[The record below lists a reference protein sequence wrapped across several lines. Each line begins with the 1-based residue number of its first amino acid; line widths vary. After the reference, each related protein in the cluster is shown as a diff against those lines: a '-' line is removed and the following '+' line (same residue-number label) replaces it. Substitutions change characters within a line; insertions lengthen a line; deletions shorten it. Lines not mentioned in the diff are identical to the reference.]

1 MKYIKH
7 IFCLLTLFLV
17 LSPAMAAN
25 QDKKGIDLKG
35 ILMGHI
41 KDSYEWHITD
51 FMGKHIILYLP
62 VIVKSSTGWHV
73 FCSDEFAHEPNEQG
87 DRPGPYG
94 LYIANNKEHE
104 NKICEKVSGKEVRPF
119 DISIT
124 KTAVILFIN
133 AIVLLLCILIPSRWW
148 YLIVYSFFY
157 LCNIMDYILLFM

>member
-87 DRPGPYG
+87 DRPVGI
-94 LYIANNKEHE
+94 L
-104 NKICEKVSGKEVRPF
+104 
-119 DISIT
+119 
-124 KTAVILFIN
+124 VIL
-133 AIVLLLCILIPSRWW
+133 AYC
-148 YLIVYSFFY
+148 LIVGARTQIIAFASMFSIYY
-157 LCNIMDYILLFM
+157 LVMVIYDATYFSRVEKKNLINIKK